1 MSQLLRVDPSA
12 LASSPP
18 AIGWWPAC
26 RGRPGA
32 TRDGCDLY
40 TFILW
45 AGSTRRDR
53 EGGSCS
59 VLYSDLLRAVGMPVP
74 EERING
80 ASHYGGSPL
89 ILLNKGF
96 ANGRQGA
103 RRRPGRR
110 RVNET
115 KRLATDEPATRLVSA
130 RGVWRVFSKTFCQK
144 WAKGRGNPPFYRS
157 RESRR
162 RPEIADARRGSVT
175 RDRVNGGPGGRHLHT
190 GLVTDR
196 DWPRPAVAMATARQ
210 CKKVIGLEWD
220 NLRCSVAD

>member
-1 MSQLLRVDPSA
+1 MLGIRQWPNVSQLLRVDPSA

-18 AIGWWPAC
+18 AIGWRPAY

-59 VLYSDLLRAVGMPVP
+59 VLYSDLLRAVGTPVLG
-74 EERING
+74 EMING
-80 ASHYGGSPL
+80 ANHYGGSPL

-96 ANGRQGA
+96 ANGRQEA

-130 RGVWRVFSKTFCQK
+130 RGV
-144 WAKGRGNPPFYRS
+144 
-157 RESRR
+157 
-162 RPEIADARRGSVT
+162 
-175 RDRVNGGPGGRHLHT
+175 
-190 GLVTDR
+190 
-196 DWPRPAVAMATARQ
+196 
-210 CKKVIGLEWD
+210 
-220 NLRCSVAD
+220 

>member
-1 MSQLLRVDPSA
+1 MYFGFILPNLSCLTNIHIIFFDFVNVSYVSQLLRVDPSA

-18 AIGWWPAC
+18 AIGWRPAS

-59 VLYSDLLRAVGMPVP
+59 VLYSDPLRAVGTPVP
-74 EERING
+74 GEMIKG

-103 RRRPGRR
+103 RRQPGRR

-115 KRLATDEPATRLVSA
+115 KRLATDELATRLVSA
-130 RGVWRVFSKTFCQK
+130 RGV
-144 WAKGRGNPPFYRS
+144 
-157 RESRR
+157 
-162 RPEIADARRGSVT
+162 
-175 RDRVNGGPGGRHLHT
+175 
-190 GLVTDR
+190 
-196 DWPRPAVAMATARQ
+196 
-210 CKKVIGLEWD
+210 
-220 NLRCSVAD
+220 

>member
-1 MSQLLRVDPSA
+1 MPIPVSVIALQHANSCVCGCPAASQTPHPWKPCCRPIPISMVALQPTNPLSVDALQQVNAYMSQLLRVDPSA

-18 AIGWWPAC
+18 AIGWRPAC

-59 VLYSDLLRAVGMPVP
+59 VLYSDLLRAVGTPVP
-74 EERING
+74 GEMING
-80 ASHYGGSPL
+80 ANHYGGSPL

-130 RGVWRVFSKTFCQK
+130 RGV
-144 WAKGRGNPPFYRS
+144 
-157 RESRR
+157 
-162 RPEIADARRGSVT
+162 
-175 RDRVNGGPGGRHLHT
+175 
-190 GLVTDR
+190 
-196 DWPRPAVAMATARQ
+196 
-210 CKKVIGLEWD
+210 
-220 NLRCSVAD
+220 

>member
-1 MSQLLRVDPSA
+1 MLLKSKGSKEALTVLIVIHIIHFEGVERSLNSFTHNFLSIQRIFNPQKVLKSWDLDLSNHAIQCYVCRRGWKLFRLSTPSTCCNIHMSQLLRVDPSA

-18 AIGWWPAC
+18 AIGWRPAS

-59 VLYSDLLRAVGMPVP
+59 VLYSDLLRAVGTPVP
-74 EERING
+74 GEMING

-89 ILLNKGF
+89 MLLNKRF

-103 RRRPGRR
+103 RR
-110 RVNET
+110 
-115 KRLATDEPATRLVSA
+115 ATWTAA
-130 RGVWRVFSKTFCQK
+130 R
-144 WAKGRGNPPFYRS
+144 
-157 RESRR
+157 
-162 RPEIADARRGSVT
+162 
-175 RDRVNGGPGGRHLHT
+175 
-190 GLVTDR
+190 
-196 DWPRPAVAMATARQ
+196 
-210 CKKVIGLEWD
+210 EW
-220 NLRCSVAD
+220 N

>member
-18 AIGWWPAC
+18 AIGWRPAS

-59 VLYSDLLRAVGMPVP
+59 VLYSDLLRAVGTPVP
-74 EERING
+74 GEMING

-89 ILLNKGF
+89 ILLNKDS
-96 ANGRQGA
+96 RMVA
-103 RRRPGRR
+103 REHEGRPGRR

-115 KRLATDEPATRLVSA
+115 K
-130 RGVWRVFSKTFCQK
+130 
-144 WAKGRGNPPFYRS
+144 
-157 RESRR
+157 
-162 RPEIADARRGSVT
+162 
-175 RDRVNGGPGGRHLHT
+175 
-190 GLVTDR
+190 
-196 DWPRPAVAMATARQ
+196 
-210 CKKVIGLEWD
+210 
-220 NLRCSVAD
+220 

>member
-18 AIGWWPAC
+18 AIGWRPAS

-59 VLYSDLLRAVGMPVP
+59 VLYSDPLRAIGTPVP
-74 EERING
+74 GEMINR

-89 ILLNKGF
+89 ILLNKEF

-103 RRRPGRR
+103 RR
-110 RVNET
+110 
-115 KRLATDEPATRLVSA
+115 ATWTAA
-130 RGVWRVFSKTFCQK
+130 R
-144 WAKGRGNPPFYRS
+144 
-157 RESRR
+157 E
-162 RPEIADARRGSVT
+162 
-175 RDRVNGGPGGRHLHT
+175 
-190 GLVTDR
+190 
-196 DWPRPAVAMATARQ
+196 
-210 CKKVIGLEWD
+210 
-220 NLRCSVAD
+220 

>member
-12 LASSPP
+12 LASNPP
-18 AIGWWPAC
+18 ATGWRPAR

-59 VLYSDLLRAVGMPVP
+59 VLYSDLLRAVGTPVP

-115 KRLATDEPATRLVSA
+115 KRLATDEPATRPVSA
-130 RGVWRVFSKTFCQK
+130 RGV
-144 WAKGRGNPPFYRS
+144 
-157 RESRR
+157 
-162 RPEIADARRGSVT
+162 
-175 RDRVNGGPGGRHLHT
+175 
-190 GLVTDR
+190 
-196 DWPRPAVAMATARQ
+196 
-210 CKKVIGLEWD
+210 
-220 NLRCSVAD
+220 

>member
-1 MSQLLRVDPSA
+1 MFCRYQPWWRCTGVRRTRRRPENSSWKPSTGTRKITYVSQLLRVDPSA
-12 LASSPP
+12 LANSPP
-18 AIGWWPAC
+18 TIGWRPAY

-59 VLYSDLLRAVGMPVP
+59 VLYSDLLRAVGTPVP
-74 EERING
+74 GEMING
-80 ASHYGGSPL
+80 ANHYGGSPL
-89 ILLNKGF
+89 ILLNKEF

-110 RVNET
+110 RVKET

-144 WAKGRGNPPFYRS
+144 WAPGRGDLPFYRRGGKPTS
-157 RESRR
+157 AGNCR
-162 RPEIADARRGSVT
+162 RP
-175 RDRVNGGPGGRHLHT
+175 
-190 GLVTDR
+190 
-196 DWPRPAVAMATARQ
+196 PRIR
-210 CKKVIGLEWD
+210 
-220 NLRCSVAD
+220 N